1 MAVSKLKSIAI
12 LVLVAANLI
21 LLGLLLPNRAA
32 QRRQDVELRESLC
45 ELYAGEGIA
54 LPAERI
60 PQSRTLY
67 ALQLTASTS
76 DQLRAATALLG
87 AQAVLQEPA
96 QYGYLKNF
104 QSAVGTC
111 TIGWEG
117 NFLAELSGIE
127 KKPEEV
133 LEEMGFTWSSLETE
147 DGVCKAV
154 QSVLGAP
161 VFSDGLQLHYEDG
174 LLVRVEGTFCTGSST
189 PARIGRDSCMS
200 AADALVRFLNQR
212 YSLGW
217 VGKEILS
224 LEQGYALISTASVVN
239 MEMTPV
245 WILVT
250 DTGTFTVDG
259 LTGEIHS
266 VS

>member
-32 QRRQDVELRESLC
+32 QQRQDVELRESLS
-45 ELYAGEGIA
+45 ELYAGQGIK

-60 PQSRTLY
+60 PRSRTLY

-76 DQLRAATALLG
+76 DQLKAATALLG

-104 QSAVGTC
+104 QSAAGTC

-117 NFLAELSGIE
+117 SFQAELDGTE
-127 KKPEEV
+127 TKPEDV
-133 LEEMGFTWSSLETE
+133 LEQMGFTWSSLET
-147 DGVCKAV
+147 DGDICTAV
-154 QSVLGAP
+154 QAVLGVP
-161 VFSDGLQLHYEDG
+161 IFSDGLRLQYEDG
-174 LLVRVEGTFCTGSST
+174 SLVRVEGTFCTGSST
-189 PARIGRDSCMS
+189 PARIGRDSCMT
-200 AADALVRFLNQR
+200 AADALVRFLDQR

-224 LEQGYALISTASVVN
+224 LEQGYVLISTASVVN
-239 MEMTPV
+239 TEMTPV
-245 WILVT
+245 WRLVT